1 MSSSVTFV
9 SVAVAAIIDGVLRFL
24 IDESILIELAKPY
37 NFRFI
42 ALQAG
47 E

>member
-1 MSSSVTFV
+1 M
-9 SVAVAAIIDGVLRFL
+9 AVATIIDGVLRFVN
-24 IDESILIELAKPY
+24 DELILIELAKPY
-37 NFRFI
+37 NLRFI